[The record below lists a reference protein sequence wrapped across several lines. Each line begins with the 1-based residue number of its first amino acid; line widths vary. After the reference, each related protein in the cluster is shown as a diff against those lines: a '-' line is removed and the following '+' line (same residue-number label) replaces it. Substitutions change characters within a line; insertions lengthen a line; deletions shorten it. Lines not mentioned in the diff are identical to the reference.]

1 MSTLNKID
9 TVKNDIKLRIFK
21 KEILPGQFVS
31 ERGIAREYNI
41 SRGTARKALIEL
53 HNQEIFS
60 IVPSKGY
67 KVNPRRTDPI
77 LIENGFDKKI
87 EKVLGKAQSTKIS
100 IISKNEDISINKEIR
115 DIFDCENNAT
125 FLVFSARRTTQ
136 KGNIVSYISYYFPS
150 SIISSFNSKESC
162 DLSSTLASL
171 LPKVHKMLATVKF
184 VKASST
190 VAETL
195 NLKTS
200 NQTVVKRDCRFIG
213 KNGDIVYY
221 SSEYTVPEQSVN
233 ILPSN
238 EIFRKV
244 NGFLE

>member
-1 MSTLNKID
+1 
-9 TVKNDIKLRIFK
+9 
-21 KEILPGQFVS
+21 
-31 ERGIAREYNI
+31 
-41 SRGTARKALIEL
+41 
-53 HNQEIFS
+53 
-60 IVPSKGY
+60 
-67 KVNPRRTDPI
+67 
-77 LIENGFDKKI
+77 
-87 EKVLGKAQSTKIS
+87 
-100 IISKNEDISINKEIR
+100 
-115 DIFDCENNAT
+115 
-125 FLVFSARRTTQ
+125 
-136 KGNIVSYISYYFPS
+136 
-150 SIISSFNSKESC
+150 
-162 DLSSTLASL
+162 
-171 LPKVHKMLATVKF
+171 MLATVKF

-200 NQTVVKRDCRFIG
+200 NQTVVKRDCRFID